1 MELVAV
7 ADFPDS
13 VVWMQILDSSP
24 SNVGPESEFVRAVA
38 VVVSLRHGPMVGS
51 ARRRCPPML
60 LVCSTPRRGRH
71 SAICSGR
78 CVEHSRRDTIGQ
90 VTRADEAARVAALI
104 DAENR
109 AEELFGEVVARGLIT
124 PGITE
129 RELSTAI
136 RDLAADAFGVTRYW
150 HKADRA
156 GRDQHPAPVSRESA
170 GPRHR
175 RRRHRLSRFRSAPGR
190 LGGRLRPHLRAR
202 RRPDKLA
209 VRDALEPVWLAGRA
223 VFDADPDITGE
234 ELYDAVVAIAEDAG
248 FLFGGDIAGHLVGDF
263 PHESIPGDKIASYI
277 APGSTTRLRDRLP
290 DGTYAL
296 DLEIH
301 LLDPDRRFGGF
312 HEQLLDIRR
321 H

>member
-1 MELVAV
+1 
-7 ADFPDS
+7 
-13 VVWMQILDSSP
+13 
-24 SNVGPESEFVRAVA
+24 
-38 VVVSLRHGPMVGS
+38 
-51 ARRRCPPML
+51 
-60 LVCSTPRRGRH
+60 
-71 SAICSGR
+71 
-78 CVEHSRRDTIGQ
+78 
-90 VTRADEAARVAALI
+90 VTRADEAAWVAALI

-109 AEELFGEVVARGLIT
+109 AEELFGEVVASGLIT

-136 RDLAADAFGVTRYW
+136 RDLAADAFGITRYW
-150 HKADRA
+150 HKRIVRA
-156 GRDQHPAPVSRESA
+156 GTNTLHPYRENPPDRVIA
-170 GPRHR
+170 ADDIVFLDFGP
-175 RRRHRLSRFRSAPGR
+175 LLADWEADFGR
-190 LGGRLRPHLRAR
+190 TYVLGDD
-202 RRPDKLA
+202 PDKLA

-290 DGTYAL
+290 DGTL
-296 DLEIH
+296 THWILEIH